1 LISDLFTPT
10 LQGDSLRF
18 HHAYATYTTEVDQL
32 VIETS
37 TDGGSSFSTLATLNG
52 GTSVG
57 TGMVTASAQNSVF
70 VPSADQWGSKSFLLP
85 AGTNKIR
92 FKAISAYGNN
102 LYLDRIYIL
111 SSAPY
116 TKNLNLKVFIEGMLN
131 PSTNLMTPDTI
142 KVFLREA
149 GLPYSIIDS
158 AKGLMNSTGDV
169 NLNFTQALNSTNY
182 YYQLVHR
189 NAIETWSSSANS
201 FTNLVAN
208 YDFSNS
214 SAKAYGNNMVLKAG
228 KWCLFSGDVNHDGF
242 INTED
247 LLSIFINNI
256 NGITGYVDTDLNND
270 MFTEIEDM
278 NIIFKNNIGGIE
290 RKRPSGVLEKNLK
303 SYMNK

>member
-1 LISDLFTPT
+1 
-10 LQGDSLRF
+10 
-18 HHAYATYTTEVDQL
+18 
-32 VIETS
+32 
-37 TDGGSSFSTLATLNG
+37 
-52 GTSVG
+52 
-57 TGMVTASAQNSVF
+57 
-70 VPSADQWGSKSFLLP
+70 
-85 AGTNKIR
+85 
-92 FKAISAYGNN
+92 
-102 LYLDRIYIL
+102 
-111 SSAPY
+111 
-116 TKNLNLKVFIEGMLN
+116 
-131 PSTNLMTPDTI
+131 
-142 KVFLREA
+142 
-149 GLPYSIIDS
+149 
-158 AKGLMNSTGDV
+158 
-169 NLNFTQALNSTNY
+169 
-182 YYQLVHR
+182 LVHR